1 MLVVATGA
9 MKSTG
14 KRRVRRDRAT
24 GELELPWAGYR
35 RQLEMQAAALT
46 SDELKESQRLAALL
60 VSEGLP
66 AGWLDGV
73 EVDVQGELWG

>member
-1 MLVVATGA
+1 
-9 MKSTG
+9 
-14 KRRVRRDRAT
+14 
-24 GELELPWAGYR
+24 
-35 RQLEMQAAALT
+35 MQAAAMT
-46 SDELKESQRLAALL
+46 PDELKESQRLAALL

>member
-1 MLVVATGA
+1 
-9 MKSTG
+9 
-14 KRRVRRDRAT
+14 
-24 GELELPWAGYR
+24 
-35 RQLEMQAAALT
+35 MQAAALT

>member
-1 MLVVATGA
+1 MA
-9 MKSTG
+9 
-14 KRRVRRDRAT
+14 RRKAAVRRDKAT

-35 RQLEMQAAALT
+35 RQLEMQAAAMKT
-46 SDELKESQRLAALL
+46 DELKESQRLAALL

>member
-1 MLVVATGA
+1 MA
-9 MKSTG
+9 
-14 KRRVRRDRAT
+14 RRKAAVRRDKAT

-35 RQLEMQAAALT
+35 RQLEMQAAAMT

-73 EVDVQGELWG
+73 EVDVQGELWV